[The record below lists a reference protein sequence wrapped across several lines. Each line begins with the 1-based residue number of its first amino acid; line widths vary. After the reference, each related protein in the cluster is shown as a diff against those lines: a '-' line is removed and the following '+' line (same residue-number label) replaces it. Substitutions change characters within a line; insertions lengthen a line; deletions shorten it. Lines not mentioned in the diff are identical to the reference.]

1 MSILYIIYVFIN
13 KKYYLRKK
21 LLNQSFFSG
30 YKMDLK
36 LLLFLLLF
44 FEIKTEDSFKQFW
57 TKIFETIF
65 PNPTCLYFISDNT
78 AISHYVEQFIMEL
91 AVPMVILPY
100 NNLKNHYKIIYC
112 DGSIIAWKNLTSLER
127 LFQIPNEFKA
137 HSRILVLLEVI
148 GNFDTYIFK
157 HAVHLKALDILIM
170 EGFVFNNNKWFGSF
184 TLEHVSIKSIKENK
198 TLLTRHSNNFGVLK
212 KRDFVPTFEINGKVH
227 MIRASVFNCT
237 PFVYYDEIK
246 GVYDG
251 WEYRIF
257 EDLVQNWPRRYI
269 THNKKEG
276 EGFVAI
282 SEDVEAA
289 RSDIAFCSLWM
300 TQVSRRNADMTIPI
314 LQTYSSFLVPKPRL
328 LPGITYNYQPL
339 NLKVWISYFLLI
351 HIISY
356 LLHLA
361 ANSYKRRSC
370 KTIFTSYSVC
380 YLYALRYFTLGSF
393 SQFPPQSQAILRYCI
408 TTWAL
413 AAVILASAY
422 SAGFSSLQI
431 YPRFTKPIKTVE
443 DMLEQNIYWGTPNN
457 DTFLFEGTTNPQR
470 LALLQ
475 RYKTE
480 HTVQDRLDRIRNDDY
495 AFTVINVEQYI
506 TFTDS
511 LDDYGKKYLMV
522 LSEKLGVYG
531 VVFAVKKNSA
541 FTKIFNDRLYRL
553 QESGLVDYWYTV
565 VKEKYR
571 LPYMENFFS
580 VYSNVLRKYSPLSLE
595 KMYGSFFIILLGYFV
610 SIVIFVSEIIMYYL
624 DTCN

>member
-1 MSILYIIYVFIN
+1 MV
-13 KKYYLRKK
+13 
-21 LLNQSFFSG
+21 
-30 YKMDLK
+30 LK
-36 LLLFLLLF
+36 LLLFTLLF
-44 FEIKTEDSFKQFW
+44 LEIKSEDSFKNFS
-57 TKIFETIF
+57 TKIIETIF
-65 PNPTCLYFISDNT
+65 PNCTCLYFISDNN
-78 AISHYVEQFIMEL
+78 AISQYIEQLFMDL
-91 AVPMVILPY
+91 PVPMVILPY

-112 DGSIIAWKNLTSLER
+112 DGSIIVWKNVTSLET
-127 LFQIPNEFKA
+127 LFKIPNEFKS
-137 HSRILVLLEVI
+137 HSRILVLLELI

-157 HAVHLKALDILIM
+157 HAVYLKALDILIM
-170 EGFVFNNNKWFGSF
+170 DGFVFNDNKWFTNVIF
-184 TLEHVSIKSIKENK
+184 EEVAIKSIKENK
-198 TLLTRHSNNFGVLK
+198 TLLTRQNSSFGVLRK
-212 KRDFVPTFEINGKVH
+212 TDFTPIFEINGKKH

-237 PFVYYDEIK
+237 PFVYYDEIR

-257 EDLVQNWPRRYI
+257 EDLVKNWPKRYI
-269 THNKKEG
+269 THNKREG

-282 SEDVEAA
+282 SEDVEED

-339 NLKVWISYFLLI
+339 HLKVWISYFLLI
-351 HIISY
+351 HVISY

-361 ANSYKRRSC
+361 ANYYKRRNC
-370 KTIFTSYSVC
+370 KTIFTSYSIC
-380 YLYALRYFTLGSF
+380 YMYALRYFTLGSF

-408 TTWAL
+408 TTWGL
-413 AAVILASAY
+413 ASVILATAY

-443 DMLEQNIYWGTPNN
+443 DMLEQNIFWGTPNN
-457 DTFLFEGTTNPQR
+457 DTFLFEGTSNPQL
-470 LALLQ
+470 LALLK

-480 HTVQDRLDRIRNDDY
+480 KTNQDRLDRIRNDDY
-495 AFTVINVEQYI
+495 AFTVINMEQYI

-531 VVFAVKKNSA
+531 VIFAVKRNSA

-553 QESGLVDYWYTV
+553 QEAGFVDYWYAE

-571 LPYMENFFS
+571 LPYMDNFFS
-580 VYSNVLRKYSPLSLE
+580 VYSNVLRKYSPLNLD
-595 KMYGSFFIILLGYFV
+595 KMYGSFFILLVGYFV
-610 SIVIFVSEIIMYYL
+610 SVVIFVSETIMCCL
-624 DTCN
+624 NT